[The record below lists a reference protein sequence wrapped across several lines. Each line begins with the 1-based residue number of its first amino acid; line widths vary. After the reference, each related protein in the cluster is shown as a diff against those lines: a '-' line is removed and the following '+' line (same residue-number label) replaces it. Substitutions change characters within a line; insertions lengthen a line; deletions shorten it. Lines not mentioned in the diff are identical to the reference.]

1 MKPYL
6 RILGWIFVGILLQ
19 FKFDVLYQ
27 IVRLENLS
35 FHTRSYIIKMNLM
48 PSDET
53 LRVLHVETTV
63 HYSQG
68 ADYFAYVYIPTQ
80 YKVINKTPD
89 LRAQSIAGY
98 QVFQMDM
105 KRKYRDVIAATD
117 FIIAPQ
123 TTDTE
128 IAPIP
133 LLIHFENLKQRLH
146 DDKTYILSTHDKDT
160 QLQGPAK
167 VEVNYPQ
174 QFGL

>member
-35 FHTRSYIIKMNLM
+35 FHTRSYIVKMNL
-48 PSDET
+48 SSTDES
-53 LRVLHVETTV
+53 LCILHVETTV

-80 YKVINKTPD
+80 YKVINKTPYS
-89 LRAQSIAGY
+89 RAQTVAGY
-98 QVFQMDM
+98 QVYQMDM
-105 KRKYRDVIAATD
+105 KRKYRDVLATTD

-123 TTDTE
+123 SADIE
-128 IAPIP
+128 IAPTPI
-133 LLIHFENLKQRLH
+133 LVHFENIQQRLH
-146 DDKTYILSTHDKDT
+146 DDKTYLLSTHDKNT